1 LPQTRTQT
9 DFIPNKGQPHPS
21 TSSGQARVAPTQT
34 ETLKIMTNP
43 KRPNIMK
50 IKSPEEFTK
59 WYWLKEE
66 LIAYCQKKG
75 IKTTGGKFEI
85 ADRIVHFLDTGQI
98 AKSTA
103 KPNKKISS
111 NFDWHKEPLGLE
123 TLITD
128 SYKNTQNMRRFMLKH
143 AGKKFRF
150 SVALMEWMKSN
161 VGKTLESAVAEYRR
175 LESQKKDKSFKTE
188 ILPHNQYNRYL
199 RDFFADNPDKS
210 MADARRC
217 WQLKRALPGH
227 YKHKVYESSDLQLR
241 G

>member
-1 LPQTRTQT
+1 MP
-9 DFIPNKGQPHPS
+9 
-21 TSSGQARVAPTQT
+21 
-34 ETLKIMTNP
+34 KIKAL
-43 KRPNIMK
+43 KRPNILK
-50 IKSPEEFTK
+50 VSSSKEFTK

-85 ADRIVHFLDTGQI
+85 ADRIVHFLDTSQI

-103 KPNKKISS
+103 KANKKISS

-123 TLITD
+123 TIITD
-128 SYKNTQNMRRFMLKH
+128 SYKNTQNMRRFMVSQVG
-143 AGKKFRF
+143 AKFRF
-150 SVALMEWMKSN
+150 SIALMDWMKAN
-161 VGKTLESAVAEYRR
+161 VGKTLKSAVAEYQR
-175 LESQKKDKSFKTE
+175 LETQKKDKSFKTE

-199 RDFFADNPDKS
+199 RDFFADNSDQT

-217 WQLKRALPGH
+217 WQLKRALPGY
-227 YKHKVYESSDLQLR
+227 YKRTLYESSDLQLR